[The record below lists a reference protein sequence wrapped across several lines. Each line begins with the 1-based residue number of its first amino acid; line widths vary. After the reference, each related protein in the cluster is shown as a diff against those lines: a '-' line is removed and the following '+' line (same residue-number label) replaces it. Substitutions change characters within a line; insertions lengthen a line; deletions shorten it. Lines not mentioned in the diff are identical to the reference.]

1 MFQKRK
7 IVWFNV
13 SLEQSGG
20 GERLSLEVVRSCRDL
35 GHEAYYLT
43 YSYDVEKTF
52 DGKYNF
58 LSPISR
64 GEHNLLSSRGPR
76 VANRVGRILWLRDE
90 ITKIDP
96 DLVLTSGTWG
106 HVVDVFLA
114 TMLTK
119 YTYVTHVF
127 GSLFAFGP
135 DKETTKYGSIFRK
148 NFLEIYQ
155 SVPAYK
161 DVVPLS
167 PPSSRLLTRL
177 KRELSALF
185 KYWAVRKSSKIF
197 VLSERNR
204 WETDKLYRTNSIVLQ
219 GAFPLRIFDYKSGIN
234 LKSKLSIINK
244 KLILSVGRLAANKR
258 IDLAIQSFHTLQKSR
273 PDCILVIGGSGPEKE
288 SLEKLVKCL
297 KLTEKVIFIG
307 YVDEDILWDYYNS
320 CDLFL
325 HLDLADFD
333 IAPLEA
339 LAIGAKVV
347 WSNEMDIP
355 NLENKIKGLWSVSS
369 DPNTISEAMNEAL
382 NFTLTNEEISDRRS
396 ILKNFSWE
404 FYTNK
409 MIEAVYSKI

>member
-1 MFQKRK
+1 MNRK

-20 GERLSLEVVRSCRDL
+20 GERLSLEVIRSCRDL
-35 GHEAYYLT
+35 GNEAFYIT
-43 YSYDVEKTF
+43 YSYNATKTF
-52 DGKYNF
+52 DANYNF
-58 LSPISR
+58 LNPISR
-64 GEHNLLSSRGPR
+64 GEHNLLLSSGPNIW
-76 VANRVGRILWLRDE
+76 NRIKRILWLRKK
-90 ITKIDP
+90 IRNIDP
-96 DLVLTSGTWG
+96 DIVVTSGTWG

-114 TMLTK
+114 TVLTK
-119 YTYVTHVF
+119 YVYVTHVF

-135 DKETTKYGSIFRK
+135 EKESTKYGSVFKK
-148 NFLEIYQ
+148 NFFEIYQ

-167 PPSSRLLTRL
+167 PPPVNLQTKL

-204 WETDKLYRTNSIVLQ
+204 WETERLYGKNSIVLQ
-219 GAFPLRIFDYKSGIN
+219 GAFPMRIFDFKSKVN
-234 LKSKLSIINK
+234 LKEELNCDNK
-244 KLILSVGRLAANKR
+244 KVILSVGRLAANKR
-258 IDLAIQSFHTLQKSR
+258 VDLAIQSFYILQQSC
-273 PDCILVIGGSGPEKE
+273 PDCILVIGGSGPERDN
-288 SLEKLVKCL
+288 LEKLVNRL
-297 KLTEKVIFIG
+297 NITEKVLFIG
-307 YVDEDILWDYYNS
+307 FVKEVYLWDYYNS

-339 LAIGAKVV
+339 LAIGTKVV

-369 DPNTISEAMNEAL
+369 DPDTISEAMNEAL